1 MEYVI
6 GVDSGGTH
14 IVAQALSQD
23 GKIMEQSESGPGNIL
38 LNPEQTIK
46 NLKDVIESLFLKQKR
61 IDCKYILIG
70 IAGIETTGNSSEI
83 SQLLTDYFKVTTY
96 VISDAKL
103 ALLNGL
109 EGKDGTLIISGTGSV
124 VYGRQNK
131 EMLRYGGWGNL
142 LGDTGSAYKIV
153 SASMQLILKK
163 HDLGFISSLED
174 ILLNLLNA
182 SDVKEGVKNFY
193 QLDRK
198 QVASIAV
205 TIAKA
210 ADKGNLDAIT
220 IIKEQAMALSKEA
233 LGLISRYQKP
243 YPSKIAFSGSV
254 LLNNDLFQKTLLNNL
269 LSWYP
274 NLQSITVSTNNSRGA
289 IFWPIWNN

>member
-1 MEYVI
+1 
-6 GVDSGGTH
+6 
-14 IVAQALSQD
+14 
-23 GKIMEQSESGPGNIL
+23 
-38 LNPEQTIK
+38 
-46 NLKDVIESLFLKQKR
+46 
-61 IDCKYILIG
+61 
-70 IAGIETTGNSSEI
+70 
-83 SQLLTDYFKVTTY
+83 
-96 VISDAKL
+96 
-103 ALLNGL
+103 
-109 EGKDGTLIISGTGSV
+109 
-124 VYGRQNK
+124 
-131 EMLRYGGWGNL
+131 
-142 LGDTGSAYKIV
+142 
-153 SASMQLILKK
+153 MQLILKK